1 MNLYTQGIGGRYGMD
16 TNSSPRSRF
25 VCIVGQPFVLWGI
38 AALATALTVQW
49 IFKHV
54 ELHSPARQML
64 GFLPA
69 LLAVIFVVA
78 FVKDVR
84 KLDEMRRRIHLQAAA
99 VAFLLTVILTFIF
112 DGLKSAGIYSAT
124 LSDLDTSTV
133 LIWAASLIFLSLRYR

>member
-1 MNLYTQGIGGRYGMD
+1 MD

-38 AALATALTVQW
+38 AALATALTVNW
-49 IFKHV
+49 VFKHK
-54 ELHSPARQML
+54 ELHSPAKPLL

-69 LLAVIFVVA
+69 LMAILFVVA

-99 VAFLLTVILTFIF
+99 IAFVLTVILTFVF
-112 DGLKSAGIYSAT
+112 DGLENARIYRAT
-124 LSDLDTSTV
+124 LSDLNSATV
-133 LIWAASLIFLSLRYR
+133 LIWAAALIILSLRYR

>member
-1 MNLYTQGIGGRYGMD
+1 MD

-38 AALATALTVQW
+38 AALATGLTVNW
-49 IFKHV
+49 IFKHE
-54 ELHSPARQML
+54 ELRSPAKPLL

-69 LLAVIFVVA
+69 LMAILFVVA

-99 VAFLLTVILTFIF
+99 IAFLLTVILAFVF
-112 DGLKSAGIYSAT
+112 DGLENAGIYRAT
-124 LSDLDTSTV
+124 LSDLNSATA
-133 LIWAASLIFLSLRYR
+133 LIWAAALIILSLRYR